1 MVMTI
6 ATNCSNTRSCISFWE
21 RFGDPPRIMLRRTS
35 SSPRATAPPAMG
47 RMIVLRNEAIAVHN
61 TAQDRPP
68 SPASGPAKVPRSGFL
83 SNNIR
88 RLAWHPPSA
97 FSAPA
102 RCNVR
107 QRRYFYLV
115 VMDAFY
121 AFLADDGWAIASHIA
136 LSTLMALFPFLI
148 VLASLA
154 GFFGSKELADQ
165 AVGLLLQIWPKQVAD
180 SLSGEIHD
188 VLTTSR
194 GDILTIGAMLAVYFA
209 SNGVEALRVALNR
222 AYSVV
227 EPRRWYWL
235 RLESIGY
242 TLVAAI
248 TALAMAF
255 LIVLGPLIIEA
266 ARRNIPLIVETTEKL
281 LSVSRYGVTITA
293 LIIAL
298 SILHAW
304 LPAGRRGFLQI
315 LPGIVFTF
323 VASLVSGLVFGQYLA
338 RFANNYVTMYAGLAS
353 VIIALVFLYFIAA
366 IFVYGG
372 ELNAAIIK
380 SRLPHGVSLQAAQ
393 SLKPLDS
400 QA

>member
-1 MVMTI
+1 
-6 ATNCSNTRSCISFWE
+6 
-21 RFGDPPRIMLRRTS
+21 
-35 SSPRATAPPAMG
+35 
-47 RMIVLRNEAIAVHN
+47 
-61 TAQDRPP
+61 
-68 SPASGPAKVPRSGFL
+68 
-83 SNNIR
+83 
-88 RLAWHPPSA
+88 
-97 FSAPA
+97 
-102 RCNVR
+102 
-107 QRRYFYLV
+107 
-115 VMDAFY
+115 MDAFY
-121 AFLADDGWAIASHIA
+121 TFLADDGWAIASHIA

-148 VLASLA
+148 VLTSLA

-180 SLSGEIHD
+180 SLAGEIHD

-194 GDILTIGAMLAVYFA
+194 GDILTIGAVLAVYFA

-222 AYSVV
+222 AYSMI

-242 TLVAAI
+242 TLIAAV

-255 LIVLGPLIIEA
+255 LIVLGPLFIEA
-266 ARRNIPLIVETTEKL
+266 ARRHIPLIVESNEQL
-281 LSVSRYGVTITA
+281 LSIARYGITIAA
-293 LIIAL
+293 LIVAL
-298 SILHAW
+298 LVLHAW

-315 LPGIVFTF
+315 LPGIVFTL
-323 VASLVSGLVFGQYLA
+323 VASLLSGIVFGQYLA

-372 ELNAAIIK
+372 ELNASIIK
-380 SRLPHGVSLQAAQ
+380 SRLPLGMSLQAAQ
-393 SLKPLDS
+393 SLAPLDS

>member
-1 MVMTI
+1 M
-6 ATNCSNTRSCISFWE
+6 
-21 RFGDPPRIMLRRTS
+21 
-35 SSPRATAPPAMG
+35 
-47 RMIVLRNEAIAVHN
+47 
-61 TAQDRPP
+61 
-68 SPASGPAKVPRSGFL
+68 
-83 SNNIR
+83 
-88 RLAWHPPSA
+88 
-97 FSAPA
+97 
-102 RCNVR
+102 R
-107 QRRYFYLV
+107 QVNYVYHI

-121 AFLADDGWAIASHIA
+121 TFLADDGWAIASHIA

-148 VLASLA
+148 VLTSLA
-154 GFFGSKELADQ
+154 AFVGSKQLADQ
-165 AVGLLLQIWPKQVAD
+165 SVELLLQVWPQQVAD

-188 VLTTSR
+188 VLTTTR
-194 GDILTIGAMLAVYFA
+194 GDLLTIGAVLAVYFA

-222 AYSVV
+222 AYSVI

-242 TLVAAI
+242 TLVAAF

-255 LIVLGPLIIEA
+255 LIVLFPLMLEA
-266 ARRNIPLIVETTEKL
+266 ARRHIPFFVETNEHFLNVT
-281 LSVSRYGVTITA
+281 RYSITIGA

-298 SILHAW
+298 FILHAW

-315 LPGIVFTF
+315 LPGIIFPLA
-323 VASLVSGLVFGQYLA
+323 ASLLSGIVFGQYLA
-338 RFANNYVTMYAGLAS
+338 RFASNYVTMYAGLAS

-393 SLKPLDS
+393 SLAHVD
-400 QA
+400 

>member
-1 MVMTI
+1 M
-6 ATNCSNTRSCISFWE
+6 R
-21 RFGDPPRIMLRRTS
+21 
-35 SSPRATAPPAMG
+35 
-47 RMIVLRNEAIAVHN
+47 
-61 TAQDRPP
+61 Q
-68 SPASGPAKVPRSGFL
+68 
-83 SNNIR
+83 IR
-88 RLAWHPPSA
+88 YVYH
-97 FSAPA
+97 
-102 RCNVR
+102 
-107 QRRYFYLV
+107 V

-121 AFLADDGWAIASHIA
+121 TFLADDGWAIASHIA

-148 VLASLA
+148 VLTSLA

-165 AVGLLLQIWPKQVAD
+165 AAQLLLQVWPQQVAD

-188 VLTTSR
+188 VLTTTR
-194 GDILTIGAMLAVYFA
+194 GDILTIGAVLAVYFA

-222 AYSVV
+222 AYSVI

-242 TLVAAI
+242 TLVAAVTVAGDGVPDRARSADRWRRRGATFRCSSRPTRHFLNVARYGI
-248 TALAMAF
+248 TISA
-255 LIVLGPLIIEA
+255 LIV
-266 ARRNIPLIVETTEKL
+266 
-281 LSVSRYGVTITA
+281 A
-293 LIIAL
+293 LF
-298 SILHAW
+298 ILHAW

-315 LPGIVFTF
+315 LPGIIFTM
-323 VASLVSGLVFGQYLA
+323 VASLVSGIVFGQYLA

-393 SLKPLDS
+393 SLAHAET